1 MGWLINFHRDKSLD
15 SAVLLKGNSNFMLV
29 GTDFRDK
36 PLNLPT
42 LLRHAKSL
50 VLAISASN

>member
-1 MGWLINFHRDKSLD
+1 MPKSLD

-29 GTDFRDK
+29 GNDFRDK

>member
-1 MGWLINFHRDKSLD
+1 MQTLRL
-15 SAVLLKGNSNFMLV
+15 A

-36 PLNLPT
+36 PLNLSD
-42 LLRHAKSL
+42 LLRNDKSL